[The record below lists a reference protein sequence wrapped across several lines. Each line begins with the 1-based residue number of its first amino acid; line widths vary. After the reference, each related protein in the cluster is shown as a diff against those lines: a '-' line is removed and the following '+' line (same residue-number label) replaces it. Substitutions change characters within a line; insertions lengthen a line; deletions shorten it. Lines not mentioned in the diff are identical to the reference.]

1 MIEVYLRRRNG
12 DEPGYGFV
20 RNINFSNELIPHA
33 KVNSG
38 PLSKRIETDDFLLVV
53 MDNVGGGEGGMSIIL
68 ESKRAIKNVVAAG
81 VEYEFLIRK
90 SDDGTYSILEI
101 GNDLVAVF
109 MEFLQ
114 YFKWLFSGLVFDV
127 KTDGGVAEE
136 ELAKI
141 IRMNLDTHCEKP
153 KPKKAV
159 EAGK

>member
-1 MIEVYLRRRNG
+1 MIEVYLRRNG
-12 DEPGYGFV
+12 NEPDYGFV
-20 RNINFSNELIPHA
+20 NKENFSDQLIPHA

-68 ESKRAIKNVVAAG
+68 ETKKAIKNVVVAG
-81 VEYEFLIRK
+81 VEYEFPIRK

-101 GNDLVAVF
+101 GDDLVAVF
-109 MEFLQ
+109 MEFMQ
-114 YFKWLFSGLVFDV
+114 YFKWLFSSLVFEV

-141 IRMNLDTHCEKP
+141 IRMNLATHCEKP